1 MKSSAPLV
9 PEFLVSDLDVSL
21 AFYCGLLGF
30 TVRYDRPEN
39 RFAYLEREGAE
50 LMLEEPV
57 GRTFLA
63 ARLKA
68 PFGRGVNLQ
77 IQVSDLNAILAP
89 LDTANVLL
97 FSPEEQVSY
106 RREQDTVLQ
115 RQCVVQDPD
124 GYLLRFAQ
132 LVAQE

>member
-1 MKSSAPLV
+1 
-9 PEFLVSDLDVSL
+9 
-21 AFYCGLLGF
+21 
-30 TVRYDRPEN
+30 
-39 RFAYLEREGAE
+39 
-50 LMLEEPV
+50 MLEEPV
-57 GRTFLA
+57 GRNFLA
-63 ARLKA
+63 ARLEA

-89 LDTANVLL
+89 LETASVLL
-97 FSPEEQVSY
+97 FSPQEQVSY